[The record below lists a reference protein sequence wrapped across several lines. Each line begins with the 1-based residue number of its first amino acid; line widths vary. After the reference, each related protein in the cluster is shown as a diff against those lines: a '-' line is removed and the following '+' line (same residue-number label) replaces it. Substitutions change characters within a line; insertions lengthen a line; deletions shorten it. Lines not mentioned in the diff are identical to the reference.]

1 MFLNNEAVY
10 KNESIHKPQLRK
22 KHHII
27 SYHRDREAVASG
39 ACRIAKEDTSK
50 ILSDLFTKVLPRP
63 RLEYILNKFTYLE
76 LSMDDKSIISGA
88 INGHP
93 GDYTINMT
101 IIEYAI
107 ISDRGDRVNPVT
119 VEPCESL

>member
-1 MFLNNEAVY
+1 M
-10 KNESIHKPQLRK
+10 
-22 KHHII
+22 
-27 SYHRDREAVASG
+27 ASR
-39 ACRIAKEDTSK
+39 ACRIAKEDTSTN
-50 ILSDLFTKVLPRP
+50 LADLFTKVLPRP

-76 LSMDDKSIISGA
+76 LRMDDKSIISGA

-119 VEPCESL
+119 IELCDLL